1 MVLIWLLVGL
11 AVLAVL
17 LGLGRLFVG
26 AVPRA
31 LATGLRWTGAGVLG
45 GLAVPVFLSGRI
57 MPAALLVMAALWV
70 VGRLP
75 PGALRMLGI
84 PVGGPFGGTR
94 GGRPSAGQ
102 SSAIESTHLR
112 MTLDH
117 DSGTFSGTVLDGRF
131 RGRTLAEL
139 SRPELMDLLAEL
151 RVADERGASLLEA
164 WLDRVVG
171 PEWRD
176 AEGAGPADAQAGADA
191 PPRGE
196 AMTVD
201 EAYRILGLEPGADEE
216 AVREAHR
223 RLMRHTHPD
232 AGGSAWLAARV
243 NAAKDLLLKRG
254 RPG

>member
-1 MVLIWLLVGL
+1 MVLVWLLVGL

-26 AVPRA
+26 ADPRA
-31 LATGLRWTGAGVLG
+31 LATGLRWTGASVLG
-45 GLAVPVFLSGRI
+45 GLAVPVFLSGRV

-70 VGRLP
+70 IGRLP
-75 PGALRMLGI
+75 PSALRMLGI
-84 PVGGPFGGTR
+84 PVGGPFGGSR

-102 SSAIESTHLR
+102 TSGIESTHLR

-117 DSGTFSGTVLDGRF
+117 DTGTFTGTVLEGRF
-131 RGRTLAEL
+131 RGRTLAEM
-139 SRPELMDLLAEL
+139 SRTELMELLAEL
-151 RVADERGASLLEA
+151 RVADERGATLLEA
-164 WLDRVVG
+164 WLDRIVG
-171 PEWRD
+171 PDWRD
-176 AEGAGPADAQAGADA
+176 AEGAASGDETPRAEP

-196 AMTVD
+196 AMTAD

-216 AVREAHR
+216 AIREAHR

-243 NAAKDLLLKRG
+243 NAAKDFLLKRG
-254 RPG
+254 RRG